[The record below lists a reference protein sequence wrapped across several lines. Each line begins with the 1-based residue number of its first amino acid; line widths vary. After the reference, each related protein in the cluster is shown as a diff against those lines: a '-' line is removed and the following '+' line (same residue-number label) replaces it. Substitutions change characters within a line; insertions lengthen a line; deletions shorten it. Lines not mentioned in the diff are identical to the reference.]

1 MLRFIRVLCLL
12 LLVCIACTRK
22 DSSQTCKTSAIP
34 ERRDFKVNENVNPC
48 DNFYEYACS
57 EALACFQLRDDRSR
71 HIFAVN
77 DSFERILEHKKSYLA
92 KLGARTQLTPG
103 AKALRNYYVACMD
116 APARKAEEIRLVQTT
131 LKEIAPYK
139 DASSF
144 VKFVNSRIVGPH
156 YAFLS
161 FGRLSNLDNSE
172 IYDVYFD
179 SGPLMT
185 LPERSYYE
193 KPEVVAD
200 FTQLVEKFFTTIG
213 LDKPSV
219 RAKAVVEFEKNVA
232 ATYPLPAELR
242 ELFSKR
248 LLVTRED
255 LLKDYP
261 SLYLAPALAKIPQKT
276 QVRQLFAKNFSEVD
290 KLLKATPVD
299 ILKDVYLF
307 RDLSSYM
314 DDAYPDYFQARFDF
328 SHKHLGGPE
337 VRPVRAERCSF
348 SVMGD
353 FAKELDRE
361 LIDELYSDFPTA
373 KFAALVDRV
382 RVAMVERLK
391 KNQWLS
397 ARGKRGAIKKMES
410 VKMQLVKPTSEK
422 EWDLLPVVTFD
433 PKAPIANSMVRQ
445 EQWVE
450 RSVEEFSKPR
460 NRERWSMGPLTV
472 NAYYSPADHK
482 FVMLQGILQYPFY
495 DAAAPEAANFGGA
508 GMVVGHELGHAID
521 DQGAKYDENGNLKQW
536 MSSGDI
542 KKFHALGDVLVK
554 QYASAGHDGRL
565 TLGENIADVTGLSF
579 AYEAAFP
586 ENKGKPEDKKAFF
599 LQFARSWCGTMRP
612 SERERRLKTDPH
624 AQTDVRVN
632 EPLKHQPGFYE
643 AYGCKAGDKMYLS
656 PANRLKLW

>member
-1 MLRFIRVLCLL
+1 MLRFILVFTLL
-12 LLVCIACTRK
+12 LGLSVVFTSK
-22 DSSQTCKTSAIP
+22 DVAKGCKTSSIP
-34 ERRDFKVNENVNPC
+34 ERREFKVNANVSPC

-57 EALACFQLRDDRSR
+57 EALACFELRDDRSR

-116 APARKAEEIRLVQTT
+116 APARKAEEKRLVQST

-139 DASSF
+139 DSASF

-172 IYDVYFD
+172 LYDVYFD

-193 KPEVVAD
+193 KPEVLAD
-200 FTQLVEKFFTTIG
+200 FTGMVTSFFATIG
-213 LDKPSV
+213 LDNPEA
-219 RAKAVVEFEKNVA
+219 RAKAVVDFEKAVA

-248 LLVTRED
+248 LIIGREE
-255 LLKDYP
+255 LLKKFP
-261 SLYLAPALAKIPQKT
+261 SLSLKDALAKIPPST
-276 QVRQLFAKNFSEVD
+276 QVRSLFAKNFEEVD
-290 KLLKATPVD
+290 KLLKSTPVD
-299 ILKDVYLF
+299 TLKDVYLF

-314 DDAYPDYFQARFDF
+314 DDAYPEYFQTRFDF
-328 SHKHLGGPE
+328 NHKHLGGPE
-337 VRPVRAERCSF
+337 ARPVRAERCSF
-348 SVMGD
+348 AIMGN
-353 FAKELDRE
+353 FGKELDKE
-361 LIDELYSDFPTA
+361 LIDELYPNFPA
-373 KFAALVDRV
+373 EKFASLVDRV

-397 ARGKRGAIKKMES
+397 ARGKKGAIKKMES
-410 VKMQLVKPTSEK
+410 VKMQLVKPSSEK
-422 EWDLLPVVTFD
+422 EWDLLPVANYD

-450 RSVEEFSKPR
+450 RTLEEFSKPR

-495 DAAAPEAANFGGA
+495 DPTAPEAANFGGA

-521 DQGAKYDENGNLKQW
+521 DQGAKYDEMGNLKQW
-536 MSSGDI
+536 MSAADV

-554 QYASAGHDGRL
+554 QYAAAGHDGRL

-586 ENKGKPEDKKAFF
+586 ENKGSQEDKKAFF

-643 AYGCKAGDKMYLS
+643 AYGCKVGDKMYL
-656 PANRLKLW
+656 PAADRLKLW